1 MNKKFLSAILFGAL
15 MITST
20 GTFVSCKDYD
30 DDIENLQEQI
40 NNLATKADVEAK
52 LAQLQT
58 ALAAAQADAAKAL
71 AEAKAADDSAEIA
84 ALQAKIDAFKSCTCD
99 VEAMMAEIKDATDAQ
114 MAEYKAE
121 IEALIEKTEDL
132 VGEIASL
139 VTDVELILTDGVAGS
154 ATLPF
159 ITATQVKNEGWGPNK
174 ELTFTKDAQTNFG
187 GSIVA
192 RVSPTNAVPTA
203 SSISFINSKGDDLS
217 ALIEVGTPKKF
228 EGVLAARAAETGLW
242 EIPYDVKSYTAASLA
257 SAKWVN
263 PYDASKGKLLYA
275 LAINNMSSNEEGIR
289 NVVSGYDLTIADAAY
304 VGTDALY
311 FKAGGK
317 LVTGLKNRY
326 GANDLTEYKWKDA
339 QAAKDRVSIASG
351 NANVEEDEADNRNG
365 YMDRQWVG
373 FGPMGHW
380 EDVWVPANA
389 EYLSVKVGV
398 PFDVVLTDAEGE
410 ALPANQKSYRF
421 YVTLDKAYAE
431 AGSEPSEI
439 NVWNSYA
446 ANTTGLNVL
455 DTDGKVTITIN
466 DETAEG
472 DIIGYRVYAVN
483 YDGTVVDPDGKAFYV
498 YVGNPTAAAA
508 NLTLAVKFGDW
519 TKVHSTTKADFSTSN
534 WGRAT
539 GYTLTV
545 TDPSAQNAQ
554 VSGITASNFV
564 FYKSN
569 GATVTLP
576 STEVAKVEMVN
587 VNPAIL
593 KDGVTYVATFTATN
607 ANGVVATA
615 TVSFTKQLPEFPS
628 TFVYP
633 FTNVLQNNVLHI
645 YPIKSANGMAEYD
658 MTNVWHGLVANGN
671 WTDAL
676 AATVSFDQVLTDA
689 EKQLVAKSEYPT
701 ITYTAN
707 DDLVKISDDVLD
719 PNNSVATQKLS
730 NYYLTEFPVNVTYN
744 YGPIGFAWNNSAS
757 AFKNYDWKPV
767 GNEIKMV
774 FRNYAADLNI
784 EWDGEVPTLNYPG
797 VAQATDSI
805 ALSKIKVTDWYGN
818 KVDLSV
824 DNDYFNAANVGIV
837 LLTGDN
843 EVVNEYYEA
852 AIKPAATYGTGSSKK
867 NVPAQIIFTS
877 KVNKSQGTAVP
888 TTIKVVIK
896 DKFEYEVSK
905 SGLAPFSM
913 SFTK

>member
-30 DDIENLQEQI
+30 DDIDNLQEQI

-228 EGVLAARAAETGLW
+228 EGVLARAAETGLW
-242 EIPYDVKSYTAASLA
+242 EIPYNVKSYAPAALKAAKYVDANNTA
-257 SAKWVN
+257 
-263 PYDASKGKLLYA
+263 KGQLLYA
-275 LAINNMSSNEEGIR
+275 LAVNNLSSNEEGIR
-289 NVVSGYDLTIADAAY
+289 NVVSGYDLTIADDRY
-304 VGTDALY
+304 VGTDTLY
-311 FKAGGK
+311 FTAGGER
-317 LVTGLKNRY
+317 VVNLKNRY
-326 GANDLTEYKWKDA
+326 GDNNQVEYKW
-339 QAAKDRVSIASG
+339 AASQTGESLKAADRVAIKNDKS
-351 NANVEEDEADNRNG
+351 NVTEDTGDNRTSKN
-365 YMDRQWVG
+365 
-373 FGPMGHW
+373 
-380 EDVWVPANA
+380 
-389 EYLSVKVGV
+389 YLSVKVGV
-398 PFDVVLTDAEGE
+398 PFNVALTNANGK
-410 ALPANQKSYRF
+410 ALPATKKSYRF

-439 NVWNSYA
+439 NVWENYA
-446 ANTTGLNVL
+446 KNTTGLNVL

-466 DETAEG
+466 DATAEG
-472 DIIGYRVYAVN
+472 DVIGYRVYAVN

-508 NLTLAVKFGDW
+508 NLTLAVKYESPYDW
-519 TKVHSTTKADFSTSN
+519 TKVHSTAKADFSTSN

-539 GYTLTV
+539 THTLTV
-545 TDPSAQNAQ
+545 TDPSANNA
-554 VSGITASNFV
+554 VVTGIVDSNFV
-564 FYKSN
+564 FYKSD
-569 GATVTLP
+569 GSTVALP
-576 STEVAKVEMVN
+576 SKDIVKVAMVN

-593 KDGVTYVATFTATN
+593 KDGVTYVATFTAKN
-607 ANGVVATA
+607 DNGVVATA
-615 TVSFTKQLPEFPS
+615 TVSFTKQLPAFPS
-628 TFVYP
+628 SFVYP
-633 FTNVLQNNVLHI
+633 FTNVLQNSVLHI
-645 YPIKSANGMAEYD
+645 YPVKSATTGMAEYN
-658 MTNVWHGLVANGN
+658 MTNVWHGLTTTEWSKSETVDFVQVV
-671 WTDAL
+671 TDAQKTL
-676 AATVSFDQVLTDA
+676 QGKTP
-689 EKQLVAKSEYPT
+689 SEYPT
-701 ITYTAN
+701 ITYDEAT
-707 DDLVKISDDVLD
+707 DFVMISDDVLD

-730 NYYLTEFPVNVTYN
+730 NYYLTEFPVNVAYS
-744 YGPIGFAWNNSAS
+744 YDKISYAWDNTEWDHVV
-757 AFKNYDWKPV
+757 KEWKPV

-784 EWDGEVPTLNYPG
+784 AWEGEVPTLNYPG

-805 ALSKIKVTDWYGN
+805 ALSKIKVTDWYGS

-824 DNDYFNAANVGIV
+824 DNDYFLTENVDIV

-852 AIKPAATYGTGSSKK
+852 EIKPAATYGSGDNKK
-867 NVPAQIIFTS
+867 EVPAQIIFTS

-888 TTIKVVIK
+888 TTIKVVIT
-896 DKFEYEVSK
+896 DKFGYEVSK